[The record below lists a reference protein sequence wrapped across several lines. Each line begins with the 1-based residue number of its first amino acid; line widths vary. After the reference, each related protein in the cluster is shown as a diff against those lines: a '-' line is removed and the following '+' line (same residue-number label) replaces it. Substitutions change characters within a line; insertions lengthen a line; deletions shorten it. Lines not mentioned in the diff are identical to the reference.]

1 MKTQNQE
8 VNSFLF
14 IFNFFFAICLFVD
27 FVLYY
32 FSELLSLREDVL
44 KRKEA
49 QVDMLEEL
57 PRRKH
62 LG

>member
-1 MKTQNQE
+1 MDFVFNVKLE
-8 VNSFLF
+8 NSKSRS
-14 IFNFFFAICLFVD
+14 FFFCYLFVD

-32 FSELLSLREDVL
+32 FSELLSLREDAL
-44 KRKEA
+44 KREEA
-49 QVDMLEEL
+49 QVETLEEL